1 LQTLSLKDRKSTF
14 DAYVAWV
21 ERRRRGIVLGSALIA
36 AVGLVLAMRLPL
48 RADLSN
54 LLPAHERSVRDLEAI
69 ESRTTA
75 LGLVLCVV
83 SADDAAARERG
94 ASELAERIRHID
106 GSLVADVVVDD
117 SEGRSYV
124 AEHRFLFAPLADLE
138 AARDVLS
145 TRIRRAELAANP
157 LYVSLDD
164 PAEVARDKADEER
177 TIQRLRGRLDEAEG
191 KDRHPRQIV
200 SHGGKLQVLIVQAA
214 FPSASVTQGER
225 LVAALNEAMAG
236 AARAVGPGV
245 SFGMTEDVV
254 IAVAE
259 HRAILGGMSLAL
271 LLTVLVVGASMLI
284 YFRSLAALAALLGAL
299 AVGTLATF
307 GVVRLTIGHLN
318 SVTAFLS
325 SIVVGNGINFGI
337 IVLGRYLEERRRGRL
352 HGSALSEALG
362 GSFTATLAAALAA
375 GIAYTSLIITDF
387 RGFRDFGVIGGVGMA
402 FCWITAYTVMPAL
415 LSWLEAAGR
424 LRVGSEPRI
433 GQLLTRLVA
442 ARPAPTLIACGVL
455 AAAASVLTVRYL
467 VSDPFEYN
475 WQRLRSDSGMASE
488 ARRWMSRIDEAFGRQ
503 FVGGFMIGVDN
514 PGEAQAVEKILRA
527 HAEDEPGV
535 SASSALFRKV
545 GSIQDFVPQDQPE
558 KLAVLTELR
567 RLVDRAGD
575 VLDAADARRFRP
587 PEDLRPLTVADI
599 PEPLARRYVER
610 NGARGCLLFANQAS
624 RFDGWNGRDMIAFV
638 DAVRSLKLPPGT
650 ALGGGAFVFA
660 DVLRAVVRAGPRA
673 TAAAALGVS
682 AFVLIVLGWGRP
694 VAVTFACAFTGTTLM
709 IACAA
714 LLGLKVNFLD
724 FVALPITLGISV
736 DYSANVVARERLG
749 GAQTVQSALATT
761 GGAVVLCSWT
771 TTVGYASLL
780 LSSNAGIRSFGLM
793 AILGEV
799 TCLLAALILAP
810 ALLTALERPR
820 ADRDR

>member
-1 LQTLSLKDRKSTF
+1 LALKERQFRF
-14 DAYVAWV
+14 DAYVGWI
-21 ERRRRGIVLGSALIA
+21 ERHRRRLLLGAGLLAAAGLALA
-36 AVGLVLAMRLPL
+36 LTLPV

-75 LGLVLCVV
+75 LGLVLCAVA
-83 SADDAAARERG
+83 ADDAATRAKG
-94 ASELAERIRHID
+94 TAALAERIRRID
-106 GSLVADVVVDD
+106 RSLVADVVTDD
-117 SEGRSYV
+117 SAGRSYV

-138 AARDVLS
+138 AARDVLAA
-145 TRIRRAELAANP
+145 RIRRAELAANP

-164 PAEVARDKADEER
+164 PAEVARDKADEDR
-177 TIQRLRGRLDEAEG
+177 TIERLRGRLDEAEG
-191 KDRHPRQIV
+191 KDRRPRQIV
-200 SHGGKLQVLIVQAA
+200 SHDGKLQVLIIQAA

-225 LVAALNEAMAG
+225 LVAALNEAIAG
-236 AARAVGPGV
+236 AAREVGPAV

-271 LLTVLVVGASMLI
+271 VLTVLVVGASMLI

-337 IVLGRYLEERRRGRL
+337 IVLARYLEERRRGR
-352 HGSALSEALG
+352 HHPAALSEALG
-362 GSFTATLAAALAA
+362 GSFTGTLAAALAA

-402 FCWITAYTVMPAL
+402 LCWITAYTVMPAL
-415 LSWLEAAGR
+415 LSSLAAAGR
-424 LRVGSEPRI
+424 LRVAGEPGI
-433 GQLLTRLVA
+433 GRLLARLVS
-442 ARPAPTLIACGVL
+442 ARPAPTLVACGVL
-455 AAAASVLTVRYL
+455 AVAASFLTVRYL

-475 WQRLRSDSGMASE
+475 WQRLRSDSGMASD

-514 PGEAQAVEKILRA
+514 AAEAQAVEKVLRA

-558 KLAVLTELR
+558 KLAVLSELR

-575 VLDAADARRFRP
+575 VLDADDARRFRP
-587 PEDLRPLTVADI
+587 PDQPRPLTMADI
-599 PEPLARRYVER
+599 PEPLARRYIER
-610 NGARGCLLFANQAS
+610 DGARGRLLLANQAS

-638 DAVRSLKLPPGT
+638 DAVRGLELPSGT

-673 TAAAALGVS
+673 TAAASLGV
-682 AFVLIVLGWGRP
+682 AALVLVVLGWGRP
-694 VAVTFACAFTGTTLM
+694 AAVTFACAITGTTLM
-709 IACAA
+709 IAGAA
-714 LLGLKVNFLD
+714 LFGLKVNFLD

-736 DYSANVVARERLG
+736 DYSANVVARERFG
-749 GAQTVQSALATT
+749 GSATDRGALATT
-761 GGAVVLCSWT
+761 GSAVVLCSWT

-780 LSSNAGIRSFGLM
+780 LSSNAGIRSFGLT
-793 AILGEV
+793 AILGEL

-820 ADRDR
+820 SDRAR